1 VKVSGSV
8 RHGRGRSAVEGVLQ
22 PIQLI
27 GVAVDG
33 NHVETA
39 GVISPAGFA
48 LQEILRGENQF
59 LALALVDA
67 IERATPLGI
76 FSVAD
81 FDEYYCIAVKH
92 DQIKLAAFAQ
102 PVLRHQA
109 QALLL
114 EMREGLALGIP
125 SALLA

>member
-1 VKVSGSV
+1 MGVD
-8 RHGRGRSAVEGVLQ
+8 RSTVESVLQ
-22 PIQLI
+22 PVQLI

-33 NHVETA
+33 NHVEAA
-39 GVISPAGFA
+39 GLIGPARFA
-48 LQEILRGENQF
+48 LQEILCSEDQL
-59 LALALVDA
+59 LALARVDA
-67 IERATPLGI
+67 VERATPLGI
-76 FSVAD
+76 FSVAN
-81 FDEYYCIAVKH
+81 FNEYYCIAVKH

-102 PVLRHQA
+102 PVLRDQP